1 MMLTLWEMQEVC
13 MLLICYCKFQMLV
26 ITVLNISYIFIVIS
40 GAVFARTLSK
50 SETFTWIKK

>member
-1 MMLTLWEMQEVC
+1 MMLTLREMQEAC
-13 MLLICYCKFQMLV
+13 MLLICYCKFQMPV

-40 GAVFARTLSK
+40 GVFARTLLK

>member
-1 MMLTLWEMQEVC
+1 MMLTLWEMQEAC
-13 MLLICYCKFQMLV
+13 MLLICYCKSQMPV

-40 GAVFARTLSK
+40 GVFARALLK